1 MNYQNLLVLLFFI
14 TSFKSSVLASN
25 TVVKSRDITPETK
38 YIEAKLKDSIR
49 VNSSVGRNI
58 TLIVEKAINNKS

>member
-1 MNYQNLLVLLFFI
+1 M
-14 TSFKSSVLASN
+14 LASN

-58 TLIVEKAINNKS
+58 TLIVEKAIINKS